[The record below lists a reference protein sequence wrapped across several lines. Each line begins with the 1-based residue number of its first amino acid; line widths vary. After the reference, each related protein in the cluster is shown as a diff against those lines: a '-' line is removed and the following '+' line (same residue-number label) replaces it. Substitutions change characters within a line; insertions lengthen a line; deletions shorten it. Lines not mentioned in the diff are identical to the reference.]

1 MFGGAGNDAYFVDDG
16 GDVLIENSGEGT
28 DAVFSTAHLRLSEN
42 VGTLVL
48 QGGGTTLQGYGNSQA
63 NKLYGNTG
71 SNLLDGGTGA
81 DVMRGDTGNDVY
93 FVDDAGD
100 LVFENLGAG
109 TDAVFATVICVRCR
123 FRRRGHP
130 GLHRGARFA
139 AVRRLRHGGRG
150 SHVHVCPRPRQPVL
164 AGPLRA

>member
-48 QGGGTTLQGYGNSQA
+48 QGGGATLQGYGNSQA

-109 TDAVFATVICVRCR
+109 TDAVFATVPISPARSSRTSPRGKIRCGSSASA
-123 FRRRGHP
+123 RRQREP
-130 GLHRGARFA
+130 RSCLSPAPA
-139 AVRRLRHGGRG
+139 A
-150 SHVHVCPRPRQPVL
+150 VL